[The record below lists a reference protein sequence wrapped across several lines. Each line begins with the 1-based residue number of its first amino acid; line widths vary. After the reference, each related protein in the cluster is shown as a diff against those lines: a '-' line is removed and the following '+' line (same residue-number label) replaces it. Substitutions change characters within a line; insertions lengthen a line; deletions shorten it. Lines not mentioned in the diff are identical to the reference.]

1 MDERAL
7 PKEIPALLRT
17 LPGDDV
23 RQIMWRF
30 SDRFDYQMV
39 VQSTRAVARG
49 PVARAVAKGAR
60 NSHEWTEDKAALLEE
75 FDAAGITSAPVDP
88 EYGGYIEGP
97 KNFLMGLIAY
107 ELAWVDAGAGTS
119 SMANSLA
126 LAPIHERGTAEQ
138 KQTYMTRSV
147 PPQPGEDRK
156 TWRGAF
162 ALTESI
168 PYVGVDTGVLS
179 GRVRVAEWKDGEE
192 PVLHVDKRGR
202 FITNMG
208 SANFV
213 TAAVDSGDPR
223 IKGSCMVILEETDP
237 GTWDRGTPTKKL
249 AHQLSSTRD
258 PVFSLQVPA
267 NRIIG
272 GYTVKDGAIIPNF
285 SHADVIEA
293 VFTRTRAAPAIMT
306 SAKLLS
312 AVEPVIRYHRRRF
325 RGAVGINEGT
335 PRFDMGLQQ
344 KEDALHRLLD
354 VWAAGE
360 SGTSLGFM
368 ALRLLDTYDAIEK
381 AKSEVLAAQG
391 IAGGRAEFKALR
403 AREGAAVEYVV
414 LSAQKTL
421 DAAKSAR
428 LAELEADP
436 VIKFMVT
443 ESLSS
448 VLIPAAKLW
457 NTGHGVNMM
466 REAVSM
472 MGGYGI
478 TEDCPGFLGTKWID
492 GQLEATYE
500 GPEVVQRRQLS
511 VTMSRP
517 IFLQQFLQWIAHL
530 RDVAEEHPAI
540 GAGTLA
546 NAMELWLW
554 SRKYLSTAKD
564 AYGKDLYSNQR
575 HGVTYPLA
583 DALAWLVATYHLIL
597 DVLELTKQGPG
608 NPALAEGIDG
618 LVGFYTELC
627 HIHSAT
633 AAGEA
638 TKICAELV
646 VGYKAAPDAT
656 LDEPATIADAFQD
669 LAPFIALRTRV
680 DLSLVGSKL
689 AKDRG
694 AESRGHVMIPEVLD
708 YPV

>member
-1 MDERAL
+1 
-7 PKEIPALLRT
+7 
-17 LPGDDV
+17 
-23 RQIMWRF
+23 
-30 SDRFDYQMV
+30 
-39 VQSTRAVARG
+39 
-49 PVARAVAKGAR
+49 
-60 NSHEWTEDKAALLEE
+60 
-75 FDAAGITSAPVDP
+75 
-88 EYGGYIEGP
+88 
-97 KNFLMGLIAY
+97 
-107 ELAWVDAGAGTS
+107 
-119 SMANSLA
+119 MANTLA
-126 LAPIHERGTAEQ
+126 LAPIHERGTPEQ
-138 KQTYMTRSV
+138 KALYMARSV

-156 TWRGAF
+156 IWRGAF

-179 GRVRVAEWKDGEE
+179 GRVRVAEWNDGEE

-208 SANFV
+208 SASFV

-223 IKGSCMVILEETDP
+223 IKGSCMIILEETDP

-258 PVFSLQVPA
+258 PVFSLRVPA
-267 NRIIG
+267 HRIIG
-272 GYTVKDGAIIPNF
+272 GYTVKDGVIIPNY
-285 SHADVIEA
+285 SHAEVIEA
-293 VFTRTRAAPAIMT
+293 VFTRTRATPSIMT

-325 RGAVGINEGT
+325 RGAAGINEGT

-360 SGTSLGFM
+360 AGASLGFETS
-368 ALRLLDTYDAIEK
+368 RLLDTYDDIEK
-381 AKSEVLAAQG
+381 AKSAVLAAQG
-391 IAGGRAEFKALR
+391 IAGGRAELKALR
-403 AREGAAVEYVV
+403 AREKDAAEYVALGV
-414 LSAQKTL
+414 KKDRT
-421 DAAKSAR
+421 DAESAR
-428 LAELEADP
+428 YAELGADP
-436 VIKFMVT
+436 VLKFMIT

-448 VLIPAAKLW
+448 VLIPSAKLW

-517 IFLQQFLQWIAHL
+517 IFLQQFQTWIAHL
-530 RDVAEEHPAI
+530 RDVAREHPSL

-546 NAMELWLW
+546 AAMELWFW
-554 SRKYLSTAKD
+554 SREYLSTAKD

-583 DALAWLVATYHLIL
+583 DALAWLVATYHLVL
-597 DVLELTKQGPG
+597 DVLELKAKGPD

-618 LVGFYTELC
+618 LISFYTDLT

-638 TKICAELV
+638 TKLCAELV
-646 VGYKAAPDAT
+646 FGYRAESYP
-656 LDEPATIADAFQD
+656 LDSTPANTDDDFKD
-669 LAPFIALRTRV
+669 VAPFIALRTKV
-680 DLSLVGSKL
+680 DASLAGSKL
-689 AKDRG
+689 AKDRA
-694 AESRGHVMIPEVLD
+694 AESLSHVMIPEVLD

>member
-1 MDERAL
+1 MNQDGSSNQ
-7 PKEIPALLRT
+7 PPALLQT

-30 SDRFDYQMV
+30 AERFDYQMV
-39 VQSTRAVARG
+39 VQSARAVARG

-60 NSHEWTEDKAALLEE
+60 NTHEWTEDKAALLTE
-75 FDAAGITSAPVDP
+75 FDVAGITAASIDP
-88 EYGGYIEGP
+88 EFGGFLEGP
-97 KNFLMGLIAY
+97 KNFVLGLLAF
-107 ELAWVDAGAGTS
+107 ELAWVDAGSGTS
-119 SMANSLA
+119 SMANTLA
-126 LAPIHERGTAEQ
+126 LAPIHERGTPEQ
-138 KQTYMTRSV
+138 KQKYMSASV

-156 TWRGAF
+156 IWRGAF

-179 GRVRVAEWKDGEE
+179 GRVRVTEWRDGEE
-192 PVLHVDKRGR
+192 PLLHVDKRGR

-223 IKGSCMVILEETDP
+223 IKGSCMIILEETDP
-237 GTWDRGTPTKKL
+237 GTWDRGIPTKKL

-267 NRIIG
+267 SRIIG
-272 GYTVKDGAIIPNF
+272 GYTVKDGVIIPNY

-293 VFTRTRAAPAIMT
+293 VFTRTRATPAIMT

-325 RGAVGINEGT
+325 RGAAGITEGT

-360 SGTSLGFM
+360 AGASLGFETS
-368 ALRLLDTYDAIEK
+368 RLLDTYDAIEK
-381 AKSEVLAAQG
+381 AKAQVLAQQG
-391 IAGGRAEFKALR
+391 IAGGRAELKALR
-403 AREGAAVEYVV
+403 AREKDAAEYVA
-414 LSAQKTL
+414 LAYKRSPTAEE
-421 DAAKSAR
+421 SAR
-428 LAELEADP
+428 LAALDADA
-436 VIKFMVT
+436 VVKFIVT

-448 VLIPAAKLW
+448 VLIPSAKLW

-517 IFLQQFLQWIAHL
+517 IFLQQFQQWIAHL
-530 RDVAEEHPAI
+530 REVARAHPTL

-546 NAMELWLW
+546 SAMELWFW
-554 SRKYLSTAKD
+554 SREHLSSAKD
-564 AYGKDLYSNQR
+564 AHGRDLYSNQR

-583 DALAWLVATYHLIL
+583 DALAWLVATYHLVL
-597 DVLELTKQGPG
+597 DVIELKQKGPE
-608 NPALAEGIDG
+608 NAALAEGIDG
-618 LVGFYTELC
+618 LVSFYSDLT
-627 HIHSAT
+627 HIHCAT

-638 TKICAELV
+638 TRICAELV
-646 VGYKAAPDAT
+646 FGYRAEPEAPGSV
-656 LDEPATIADAFQD
+656 PGADAFSD
-669 LAPFIALRTRV
+669 VAPFVALRTKV
-680 DLSLVGSKL
+680 DASLAGSKL
-689 AKDRG
+689 AKDRA
-694 AESRGHVMIPEVLD
+694 AESLAHVMIPEVLD

>member
-1 MDERAL
+1 MEQNAS
-7 PKEIPALLRT
+7 PKDTPALLKT

-30 SDRFDYQMV
+30 ADRFDYQMV
-39 VQSTRAVARG
+39 VQSARAVARG

-60 NSHEWTEDKAALLEE
+60 NSHEWTDDKAALLLE
-75 FDAAGITSAPVDP
+75 FDAAGITAAAVDP
-88 EYGGYIEGP
+88 QYGGYLEGP
-97 KNFLMGLIAY
+97 KNFVLGLLAF

-119 SMANSLA
+119 SMANTLA
-126 LAPIHERGTAEQ
+126 LAPIHERGTPEQ
-138 KQTYMTRSV
+138 KQLYMSRSV

-156 TWRGAF
+156 IWRGAF

-179 GRVRVAEWKDGEE
+179 GRVRVAEWTDGAE

-208 SANFV
+208 SASFV

-223 IKGSCMVILEETDP
+223 IKGSCMIILEETDP
-237 GTWDRGTPTKKL
+237 GTWDRGTPTRKL

-258 PVFSLQVPA
+258 PVFSLRVPA
-267 NRIIG
+267 HRIVG
-272 GYTVKDGAIIPNF
+272 GYTVKDGVIVPNY
-285 SHADVIEA
+285 SHAEVIEA
-293 VFTRTRAAPAIMT
+293 VFTRTRAAPSIMT

-325 RGAVGINEGT
+325 RGAAGITEGT
-335 PRFDMGLQQ
+335 PRFDVGLQQ

-360 SGTSLGFM
+360 AGASLGFE
-368 ALRLLDTYDAIEK
+368 ASRLLDTYDAIEK
-381 AKSEVLAAQG
+381 AKVEVLARQG
-391 IAGGRAEFKALR
+391 IAGGRAELKALR
-403 AREGAAVEYVV
+403 AREKDAIEYVV
-414 LSAQKTL
+414 LSAK
-421 DAAKSAR
+421 KSASATDTAR
-428 LAELEADP
+428 RAELDADP
-436 VIKFMVT
+436 VIKFIVT

-448 VLIPAAKLW
+448 VLIPSAKLW

-511 VTMSRP
+511 VTMSRAV
-517 IFLQQFLQWIAHL
+517 FLQQFQMWIAHL
-530 RDVAEEHPAI
+530 REVAREHPAL

-546 NAMELWLW
+546 TAMELWFW
-554 SRKYLSTAKD
+554 TREHLSTATD
-564 AYGKDLYSNQR
+564 AFGKDLYTNQR

-583 DALAWLVATYHLIL
+583 DALAWLVASYHLML
-597 DVLELTKQGPG
+597 DVLELIAHGPE
-608 NPALAEGIDG
+608 NPALAEGIEG
-618 LVGFYTELC
+618 LINFYNQLS
-627 HIHSAT
+627 HVHAAT
-633 AAGEA
+633 AAGESA
-638 TKICAELV
+638 RLCAELV
-646 VGYKAAPDAT
+646 YGYRA
-656 LDEPATIADAFQD
+656 ADAHTFAD
-669 LAPFIALRTRV
+669 LAPFVALRTQV
-680 DLSLVGSKL
+680 DAALAGSKL
-689 AKDRG
+689 AKDL
-694 AESRGHVMIPEVLD
+694 AADSLSQVMIPEVLD

>member
-1 MDERAL
+1 MSQEAV
-7 PKEIPALLRT
+7 PTANPPLLKT

-30 SDRFDYQMV
+30 ADRFDYQMV
-39 VQSTRAVARG
+39 IQSTRAVARG

-60 NSHEWTEDKAALLEE
+60 NSHEWTDDKAALLVE
-75 FDAAGITSAPVDP
+75 FDAAGITAASVDP

-97 KNFLMGLIAY
+97 KNLVMALIAY

-119 SMANSLA
+119 SMSNTLA
-126 LAPIHERGTAEQ
+126 LAPIHERGTDEQ
-138 KQTYMTRSV
+138 KRTYMSRTI
-147 PPQPGEDRK
+147 PPQPGEDR
-156 TWRGAF
+156 TIWRGAF

-179 GRVRVAEWKDGEE
+179 GRVRVAEWKEGEE
-192 PVLHVDKRGR
+192 PLLQVDKRGR

-223 IKGSCMVILEETDP
+223 FKGSCMVILEETDP

-258 PVFSLQVPA
+258 PVFSLKVPA
-267 NRIIG
+267 SRIIG
-272 GYTVKDGAIIPNF
+272 GYTVKDGVIVPNY
-285 SHADVIEA
+285 SHAEVIEA
-293 VFTRTRAAPAIMT
+293 VFTRTRATPAIMT

-325 RGAVGINEGT
+325 RGAAGITEGT
-335 PRFDMGLQQ
+335 PRFDLGLQQ
-344 KEDALHRLLD
+344 KEDALHRLVD

-360 SGTSLGFM
+360 AGASLGFTT
-368 ALRLLDTYDAIEK
+368 ARLLDTYDAIEK
-381 AKSEVLAAQG
+381 AKAEVLARKN
-391 IAGGRAEFKALR
+391 IAGGRAELKALR
-403 AREGAAVEYVV
+403 ALEPVAAEYVA
-414 LSAQKTL
+414 L
-421 DAAKSAR
+421 AAKKAPTPEESAR

-436 VIKFMVT
+436 VLKFIVT

-511 VTMSRP
+511 VTMSRA
-517 IFLQQFLQWIAHL
+517 IFLRQFEQWIAHL
-530 RDVAEEHPAI
+530 RDVARTHPAL
-540 GAGTLA
+540 GAGVLA
-546 NAMELWLW
+546 SAMELWLW
-554 SRKYLSTAKD
+554 SREYLSTAKD
-564 AYGKDLYSNQR
+564 AFGKDLYTNQR

-583 DALAWLVATYHLIL
+583 DALAWLVASYHLLL
-597 DVLELTKQGPG
+597 DVLELEKHGPE

-618 LVGFYTELC
+618 LIAFYGDLS
-627 HIHSAT
+627 HVHSAK

-638 TKICAELV
+638 ARICAELV
-646 VGYKAAPDAT
+646 FGYKAAPN
-656 LDEPATIADAFQD
+656 ADASGAFND
-669 LAPFIALRTRV
+669 VAPFVELRAKMEA
-680 DLSLVGSKL
+680 SLAGSQL
-689 AKDRG
+689 AKDRA
-694 AESRGHVMIPEVLD
+694 AESLSQVMIPEVLD